1 VITGL
6 QQSVIDRL
14 PSVFGQWEGPG
25 LPYPYTDSKG
35 LVTIGTGNLIDPLSS
50 ALALPFYMPDGSA
63 ASPAQIAADWQR
75 VKSAFPAVQSTAC
88 ARLTSIRLHA
98 DGLAHL
104 LLNTVASMWHVTC
117 SLFAAAPTWP
127 ADAQLAI
134 LSIDWAWG
142 PYFPVVWNRIGG
154 APLGYGDAFKLQCG
168 TPDFDLAAGVMLD
181 ASKHEETINAG
192 IVPRDRGTVVM
203 FRNAQAVIEDA
214 SDRSKLWYPLQYPL
228 VAA

>member
-98 DGLAHL
+98 DGLDAL
-104 LLNTVASMWHVTC
+104 VMRTIASMWHVIC
-117 SLFAAAPTWP
+117 AEMVSAPTWP
-127 ADAQLAI
+127 ADAQLGV
-134 LSIDWAWG
+134 LSISWAWG
-142 PYFPVVWNRIGG
+142 SGFPVVWNRIGG
-154 APLGYGDAFKLQCG
+154 APVGYGDAFKLQVE
-168 TPDFDLAAGVMLD
+168 TPDFDLAAAVMLD
-181 ASKHEETINAG
+181 ASRHEETING
-192 IVPRDRGTVVM
+192 GLIPRDRGTVIM
-203 FRNAQAVIEDA
+203 MHNAQAVVTARGDY
-214 SDRSKLWYPLQYPL
+214 SQLWYPT
-228 VAA
+228 ACA